1 MSMRQRKWLVA
12 LGIIAILA
20 AEFYWGGSDQP
31 PKGSDATSVAPAG
44 AVEQTPAADVA
55 EASSNAGAD
64 AGAAADAATPE
75 QQPAVQAPAV
85 SQSAAGDVQQH
96 DSPDKTADSKQPL
109 QSTQPSE
116 QKQPTKPAAVA
127 DSQTKGA
134 GNEGSPSTSSPSANK
149 PVSSKPASSKSSSN
163 QPASDA
169 PSTSSPAVVSKP
181 PAKSVEKGTTTGK
194 KEPYLTDKVPAGKP
208 APVEWQDAKV
218 DKKQP
223 LTVTLSV
230 SCKTI
235 LDQLDKFNSDKLEVL
250 PEDGVIFAEQKVSF
264 YEGESVFDVL
274 LREMKKHKI
283 HMEFEMT
290 PLYNSNYVEGIHNIY
305 EFDCGEL
312 SGWMYRV
319 NGWFPNYGASRY
331 KLGDGD
337 VIEWLYTCDL
347 GRDLGG
353 AQTTAGGDR

>member
-1 MSMRQRKWLVA
+1 MKRRKWLA
-12 LGIIAILA
+12 AIGIIAVLA
-20 AEFYWGGSDQP
+20 AAFYWGGSDQP
-31 PKGSDATSVAPAG
+31 AKGSDAAVSAPA
-44 AVEQTPAADVA
+44 VA
-55 EASSNAGAD
+55 EVGDATSDAEADSTAS
-64 AGAAADAATPE
+64 E
-75 QQPAVQAPAV
+75 QQLAAQAPAAGQAAAGETLKYDPPNKAAEAKPQ
-85 SQSAAGDVQQH
+85 QSAE
-96 DSPDKTADSKQPL
+96 
-109 QSTQPSE
+109 PSE
-116 QKQPTKPAAVA
+116 TKQPTKPAEVV

-134 GNEGSPSTSSPSANK
+134 ANTGSSSTGKPASDKPETTKPS
-149 PVSSKPASSKSSSN
+149 SSKPSSTKPATDESSKDEAMNSK
-163 QPASDA
+163 
-169 PSTSSPAVVSKP
+169 PAVTTKP
-181 PAKSVEKGTTTGK
+181 PTQSAASGTNTGK
-194 KEPYLTDKVPAGKP
+194 KDPYLTDKVPAGKP

-235 LDQLDKFNSDKLEVL
+235 LDHLDDFDPDKLEVL
-250 PEDGVIFAEQKVSF
+250 PEDGIIFAEQKVTF
-264 YEGESVFDVL
+264 YEGETVFDVL

-290 PLYNSNYVEGIHNIY
+290 PLYNSNYIEGIHNIY

-331 KLGDGD
+331 KLKDGD

-347 GRDLGG
+347 GRDIGG
-353 AQTTAGGDR
+353 GQTAAGGKR